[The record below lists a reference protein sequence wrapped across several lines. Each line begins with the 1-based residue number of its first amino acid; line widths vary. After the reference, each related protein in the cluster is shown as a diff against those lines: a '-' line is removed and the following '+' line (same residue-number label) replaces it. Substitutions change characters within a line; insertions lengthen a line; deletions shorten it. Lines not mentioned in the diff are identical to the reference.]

1 MFQWILAGI
10 RDYNWKMSALILGII
25 DFFYLH
31 LKKTCF
37 Y

>member
-1 MFQWILAGI
+1 
-10 RDYNWKMSALILGII
+10 MSALILGII

-37 Y
+37 YWFFCYNR